1 MAREELARAPLAR
14 RHAHIEL
21 RAQRVEELG
30 DEEAFDVAWLPASFL
45 STDTFAIALAT
56 AYRALRPAGRRAR
69 RRHRGR
75 ATVQDDACMHDSES
89 PTVAM
94 RRLANGY
101 QVSQAI
107 HVAASLGIADLL
119 RDGPHDSE
127 TLAAAT
133 ASHAPSLHRVLRA
146 LASVGVLHEDDHGGF
161 ALTAIGDCLR
171 SDAPEPVGGWAVFV
185 GSPSHW
191 QAWGNLL
198 HGVRTG
204 QNAFR
209 AVHGTDVWDYRVQHA
224 EEGAIFDAAMTAI
237 MVRANRHVLAAY
249 DFGRFATVVDVGGG
263 RGAFL
268 SAIVEAHPG
277 MRGVLFDQ
285 PHVVDAAVVGDRC
298 EVVAG
303 SFFDALPAGADAY
316 LLKAVLHDWEDD
328 DAVRILRRCRTAM
341 PDHGA
346 LLVVERDLGAP
357 NENAD
362 AKLSDLNMMV
372 GPGGRERTRG
382 EFATL
387 LAAGGFGLAS
397 TTPTAIG
404 LSVFEG
410 RPV

>member
-1 MAREELARAPLAR
+1 MRAALHDARMNDAEL
-14 RHAHIEL
+14 
-21 RAQRVEELG
+21 
-30 DEEAFDVAWLPASFL
+30 
-45 STDTFAIALAT
+45 
-56 AYRALRPAGRRAR
+56 
-69 RRHRGR
+69 
-75 ATVQDDACMHDSES
+75 
-89 PTVAM
+89 PTVAL

-101 QVSQAI
+101 QVTQAI

-119 RDGPHDSE
+119 RDGPQDSE

-161 ALTAIGDCLR
+161 ALTAIGEGLR
-171 SDAPEPVGGWAVFV
+171 SDAPEPVGGWAVFI
-185 GSPSHW
+185 GRPYHW
-191 QAWGNLL
+191 QAWGALL

-204 QNAFR
+204 ENAFR
-209 AVHGTDVWDYRVQHA
+209 SVHGTDVWDYRAADA
-224 EEGAIFDAAMTAI
+224 EEGAIFDGAMTAI
-237 MVRANRHVLAAY
+237 MLRANRHVLAAY
-249 DFGRFATVVDVGGG
+249 DFGRFARVVDVGGG

-268 SAIVEAHPG
+268 GAVLDANPA

-285 PHVVDAAVVGDRC
+285 PHVVEGAVVGERC

-303 SFFDALPAGADAY
+303 SFFDAVPEGADAY
-316 LLKAVLHDWEDD
+316 LLKAVLHDWEDE
-328 DAVRILRRCRTAM
+328 DAVRILRRCRAAI

-346 LLVVERDLGAP
+346 VLVVERDLGTA

-372 GPGGRERTRG
+372 GPGGRERTGG

-387 LAAGGFGLAS
+387 FAAGGFALER

>member
-1 MAREELARAPLAR
+1 
-14 RHAHIEL
+14 
-21 RAQRVEELG
+21 
-30 DEEAFDVAWLPASFL
+30 
-45 STDTFAIALAT
+45 
-56 AYRALRPAGRRAR
+56 
-69 RRHRGR
+69 
-75 ATVQDDACMHDSES
+75 MHDPDCEP

-101 QVSQAI
+101 QVTQAI

-119 RDGPHDSE
+119 RDGPQDSE

-161 ALTAIGDCLR
+161 ALTAIGACLR
-171 SDAPEPVGGWAVFV
+171 FDAPEPVGGWAAFV

-204 QNAFR
+204 ENAFR
-209 AVHGTDVWDYRVQHA
+209 AVHGTDVWDYRAQHPQ
-224 EEGAIFDAAMTAI
+224 ESAIFDGAMTAI
-237 MVRANRHVLAAY
+237 MLRANRHLLEAY

-268 SAIVEAHPG
+268 NAILAAHPG
-277 MRGVLFDQ
+277 LRGVLFDQ
-285 PHVVDAAVVGDRC
+285 PHVVAGAVVGDRC

-303 SFFDALPAGADAY
+303 SFFDAVPAGADAY
-316 LLKAVLHDWEDD
+316 VLKAVIHDWEDD
-328 DAVRILRRCRTAM
+328 DAVHILRRCRTAI
-341 PDHGA
+341 PDQGA
-346 LLVVERDLGAP
+346 LLVVERDLGAA
-357 NENAD
+357 NENSEV
-362 AKLSDLNMMV
+362 KLADLNLMV

-387 LAAGGFGLAS
+387 FAAGGFALER

-410 RPV
+410 RSV